1 MTKHI
6 AQKMLFGEM
15 WNITQGSFPRKSLPS
30 FEKVSQIATLLAE
43 ISHTSCLPQA
53 EFIFENPSQN
63 YSAISEKYSHNLLF
77 GNF

>member
-1 MTKHI
+1 MKYYPGLI
-6 AQKMLFGEM
+6 
-15 WNITQGSFPRKSLPS
+15 PS
-30 FEKVSQIATLLAE
+30 QTSSESSKLRQIATLLAE

-53 EFIFENPSQN
+53 EFILENSSQN